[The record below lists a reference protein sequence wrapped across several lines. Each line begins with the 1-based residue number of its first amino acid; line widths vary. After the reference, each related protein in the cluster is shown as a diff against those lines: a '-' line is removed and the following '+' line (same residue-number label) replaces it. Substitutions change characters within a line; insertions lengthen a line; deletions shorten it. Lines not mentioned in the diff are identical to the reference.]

1 MSFSTSIYFQNNVAL
16 SQTLFFKVIYTSW
29 KKKKVKGNP
38 FEFSQTFENIKII
51 GPNISKIKFKDSKVF
66 IVIIPSM
73 EKGKN

>member
-1 MSFSTSIYFQNNVAL
+1 M
-16 SQTLFFKVIYTSW
+16 IYTSW
-29 KKKKVKGNP
+29 KKKKKVKGNP

-51 GPNISKIKFKDSKVF
+51 GPSISKIKFKDSKVF